1 MCGIF
6 YTSDVT
12 KPKSIQDCFATITH
26 RGPDDHH
33 LIQDDYGIFGF
44 HRLSIM
50 DTSNHG
56 MQPFETTQIRL
67 MVNGEIYN
75 YKELKS
81 RYPLYPYEGQSDCE
95 VLIPLYLEVG
105 ELMCSY
111 LDAEFAFVLV
121 DKNTNRL
128 IAGRDPIG
136 IRPLFYGMDSQN
148 KIAFSS
154 EMKSLL
160 SLCKQVFPFPP
171 GHIYING
178 IFKPYINLVS
188 PKSHV
193 THLPAVLSSI
203 KLGLIKAV
211 EKRLM
216 ADVEVGYLLSGGLDS
231 SLVCA
236 IAARKSLK
244 PLRTFS
250 IGMEKDA
257 IDSKY
262 AKQVS
267 QHIGSEHTDV
277 LMSVD
282 DIISAVKDVIYHT
295 ETYDITT
302 IRASIG
308 MFLLAKYIHKNTNI
322 KVLLTGEVSDELFGY
337 KYTDFAPDAQS
348 FQDEASLRISQ
359 LYMYDV
365 LRADRTLAAHSLEAR
380 VPFGDIAFVKDV
392 MSIDPSL
399 KMNTTGIGKYLLR
412 EAFNDDN
419 WLPESILWREK
430 AAFSD
435 AVGHSMVDE
444 LKAYA
449 KTLYSEKDLEDAKHR
464 FTHCPPHTY
473 EALWY
478 REIFEEYFPLQSHVI
493 PSFWMPNLDWVG
505 QEINDPSAR
514 FLSNYHNSG
523 K

>member
-6 YTSDVT
+6 YTQDDT
-12 KPKSIQDCFATITH
+12 NIQTIEDGFSKLTH
-26 RGPDDHH
+26 RGPDDDS
-33 LIQDDYGIFGF
+33 LIHDHYGSFGF

-50 DTSNHG
+50 DVSHHG
-56 MQPFETTQIRL
+56 MQPFETPQIRL

-75 YKELKS
+75 YQTLKEH
-81 RYPLYPYEGQSDCE
+81 YAMYPYEGHSDCE
-95 VLIPLYLEVG
+95 VLLPLYLEVG
-105 ELMCSY
+105 DTMCTY
-111 LDAEFAFVLV
+111 LDAEFAFVLI
-121 DKNTNRL
+121 DKTNHRL
-128 IAGRDPIG
+128 VAARDPIG

-148 KIAFSS
+148 KIAFAS

-160 SLCKQVFPFPP
+160 SLCKQIFPFPP
-171 GHIYING
+171 GHIYVDG
-178 IFKPYINLVS
+178 EFKSYINCVQPQKTLS
-188 PKSHV
+188 
-193 THLPAVLSSI
+193 HLPLVLDTI
-203 KLGLIKAV
+203 KQGLISAV

-216 ADVEVGYLLSGGLDS
+216 ADVEIGYLLSGGLDS

-236 IAARKSLK
+236 IAAKYSSK
-244 PLRTFS
+244 PLKTFS
-250 IGMEKDA
+250 IGMQKDA

-262 AKQVS
+262 AKMVAH
-267 QHIGSEHTDV
+267 HIGSEHVDV

-282 DIISAVKDVIYHT
+282 DILNAVKDVIYHT

-308 MFLLAKYIHKNTNI
+308 MFLLAKYIHEHTQI
-322 KVLLTGEVSDELFGY
+322 KVILTGEVSDELFGY

-348 FQDEASLRISQ
+348 FQSEAALRVSQ

-380 VPFGDIAFVKDV
+380 VPFGDIEFVKNV

-399 KMNTTGIGKYLLR
+399 KMNTTGIGKFLLR
-412 EAFNDDN
+412 EAFKSDD
-419 WLPESILWREK
+419 WLPETILWREK

-449 KTLYSEKDLEDAKHR
+449 QTLYTDQDLLDAQSR
-464 FTHCPPHTY
+464 FTHCPPHTF

-478 REIFEEYFPLQSHVI
+478 REIFEGFFPSQAHVI
-493 PSFWMPNLDWVG
+493 PSFWMPNLEWVG
-505 QEINDPSAR
+505 HDINDPSAR
-514 FLSNYHNSG
+514 YLSNYHNSG